1 MIKDLIRLANHL
13 DSIGLHKEADTLDKV
28 AITLQPDEDYDE
40 DITNAGPIIDAV
52 NNLIARVEMGAE
64 NDPAIL
70 EDERAR
76 ESAGDHRLYAKLYE
90 ELESE
95 IFNLAEHMVDSGGTI
110 EDVASQLEEPEEGS
124 FGYYLEKEIVGEY
137 VQALIDIAN
146 KLFREELPPFKL
158 DPKVLISKA
167 NKALISEPL
176 PEAPF

>member
-28 AITLQPDEDYDE
+28 AITLQPDEDYNDE
-40 DITNAGPIIDAV
+40 ITNADPIIDAAE
-52 NNLIARVEMGAE
+52 NLIARVERGAE

-90 ELESE
+90 ELESG
-95 IFNLAEHMVDSGGTI
+95 IFNLAKHMVDSGGTI
-110 EDVASQLEEPEEGS
+110 EDVASQLEDSKEGS
-124 FGYYLEKEIVGEY
+124 FGYYLEKEIVEEY

-146 KLFREELPPFKL
+146 KLFREELPPFELK
-158 DPKVLISKA
+158 PEVLISKA
-167 NKALISEPL
+167 NEALMSEPL

>member
-40 DITNAGPIIDAV
+40 DITNADPIIDAAE
-52 NNLIARVEMGAE
+52 NLIARIDKAGHEVIE
-64 NDPAIL
+64 
-70 EDERAR
+70 EDER
-76 ESAGDHRLYAKLYE
+76 EKGSTGDHRLYAKLYE

-95 IFNLAEHMVDSGGTI
+95 IFNLAKHIGGTE
-110 EDVASQLEEPEEGS
+110 EDVASQLEDSKEGS
-124 FGYYLEKEIVGEY
+124 FGYYLEQEIVEEY
-137 VQALIDIAN
+137 MDFLTELMDIAN
-146 KLFREELPPFKL
+146 KPLSLRREVPTFTL
-158 DPKVLISKA
+158 DPEALISEA